1 MNLSCLELKHFRNYN
16 NLKINFSPGMNIFFG
31 QNAQGKTNLLEAV
44 SLLCLG
50 RSFRT
55 RKDSELIQWGSE
67 AAFIRGTFVDKE
79 LEDVIEI
86 GIGEGQ
92 KKFKQNGHEVKGT
105 ALFSQVPVVSFAP
118 DDLQLIKGGP
128 QLRRDFLDLYLA
140 QLDPAYRVTY
150 YKFYKI
156 LQQRN
161 RFLKEVRLVNRELE
175 VWNEQFIDAGLK
187 VICSRIQLIE
197 KIKPYIK
204 AAHEQISLNREA
216 LNLDYLSFGSHII
229 REPDDKKLRELF
241 QNELARVSREEFE
254 RKLTLVG
261 PQRDDLKIT
270 IGDQMDIRNYGSQ
283 GQQRTAALALKLG
296 MIDILKDVREMPPL
310 LLLDDVMS
318 EFDNDRKQALLS
330 LLLSSSQT
338 FLTSTGRSDFP
349 IEASVNTVFY
359 QVIKGAV
366 IHES

>member
-1 MNLSCLELKHFRNYN
+1 MILSCLELKNFRNYSG
-16 NLKINFSPGMNIFFG
+16 LKIKLSPGMNIFFG
-31 QNAQGKTNLLEAV
+31 QNAQGKTNLLEAI

-55 RKDSELIQWGSE
+55 RKDAELIQWGAE
-67 AAFIRGTFVDKE
+67 AAFVRGIFFADGM
-79 LEDVIEI
+79 EDVIEI
-86 GIGEGQ
+86 GIGDGQ
-92 KKFKQNGHEVKGT
+92 KKFKQNGREVKGN
-105 ALFSQVPVVSFAP
+105 ALFSLVPVVSFAP

-140 QLDPAYRVTY
+140 QLDPAYRLTY

-161 RFLKEVRLVNRELE
+161 RFLKEVRLINREWE
-175 VWNEQFIDAGLK
+175 VWNEQLIDTGLQ
-187 VICSRIQLIE
+187 VIQARIRLIE

-204 AAHEQISLNREA
+204 TAHEQISLNREA
-216 LNLDYLSFGSHII
+216 LNLDYVSFGSHII
-229 REPDDKKLRELF
+229 HEADDSKLRELF
-241 QNELARVSREEFE
+241 HAELTKVSREEFE

-270 IGDQMDIRNYGSQ
+270 IGDGMDIRNYGSQ
-283 GQQRTAALALKLG
+283 GQQRTAALALKFG
-296 MIDILKDVREMPPL
+296 MIEVLKDVRGMPPL

-349 IEASVNTVFY
+349 IEASMNTVFF

>member
-1 MNLSCLELKHFRNYN
+1 MILSCLELKHFRNYRD
-16 NLKINFSPGMNIFFG
+16 LKIDLSPGMNIFFG

-55 RKDSELIQWGSE
+55 RKDSELIQWGTE
-67 AAFIRGTFVDKE
+67 VAFIRGIFVDNS

-86 GIGEGQ
+86 GIGNGQ
-92 KKFKQNGHEVKGT
+92 KKFKQNGREVKGNT
-105 ALFSQVPVVSFAP
+105 LFSQVPVVTFAP

-140 QLDPAYRVTY
+140 QLDPVYRSTY

-161 RFLKEVRLVNRELE
+161 RFLKESRVMNREWE
-175 VWNEQFIDAGLK
+175 VWNEQFIDAGLQ
-187 VICSRIQLIE
+187 VILSRIRLIE
-197 KIKPYIK
+197 TIKPYIK
-204 AAHEQISLNREA
+204 AAHEKISLNRET
-216 LNLDYLSFGSHII
+216 LNIEYLGFGSHSLHDV
-229 REPDDKKLRELF
+229 DDLKLRELF
-241 QNELARVSREEFE
+241 QNELAKVSREEFE
-254 RKLTLVG
+254 RRLTLVG

-270 IGDQMDIRNYGSQ
+270 IGDGMDIRNFGSQ

-296 MIDILKDVREMPPL
+296 MIDVLKDVREIPPL

-318 EFDNDRKQALLS
+318 EFDNDRKQALLA
-330 LLLSSSQT
+330 LLLSSFQT

-349 IEASVNTVFY
+349 IEASMNTVFY